1 MLPGGPWPVQLRYDT
16 GLTGERYVIDQ
27 AWRKARLD
35 RCPNHPQGGC
45 SLARHGTY
53 ERQTPTGTHI
63 ARWYCP
69 ESHTTFSLLP
79 DCLAARLPGT
89 LDALEA
95 VVVVAE
101 GAKSQEAAAN
111 ELRRPGDDDAI
122 ELPGALRWLRRRLGL
137 VYNALARVIG
147 LIPDRLAGCAA
158 TMGAVRER
166 LESDSALME
175 LRGLVAGQ
183 LQTLPAPL
191 GFQPHGI
198 GVRSRKPVLQQ
209 RKGPDPPPLG
219 A

>member
-1 MLPGGPWPVQLRYDT
+1 M
-16 GLTGERYVIDQ
+16 
-27 AWRKARLD
+27 
-35 RCPNHPQGGC
+35 
-45 SLARHGTY
+45 
-53 ERQTPTGTHI
+53 
-63 ARWYCP
+63 
-69 ESHTTFSLLP
+69 TFSLLP
-79 DCLAARLPGT
+79 DCLAARLSGT

-101 GAKSQEAAAN
+101 GAKSLEKAAN
-111 ELRRPGDDDAI
+111 EVRADAV
-122 ELPGALRWLRRRLGL
+122 ELPGAVRWLRRRVHL

-158 TMGAVRER
+158 TMGAVRKR
-166 LESDSALME
+166 LKSDSPLMA

-198 GVRSRKPVLQQ
+198 GVRSRKPAFQQ
-209 RKGPDPPPLG
+209 EVGPDPPPPS

>member
-1 MLPGGPWPVQLRYDT
+1 MQLRYET
-16 GLTGERYVIDQ
+16 GLTGERYVSEQ
-27 AWRKARLD
+27 AWRDARLE
-35 RCPNHPQGGC
+35 RCPNHPHGGC

-53 ERQTPTGTHI
+53 ERKTPRGVRV

-69 ESHTTFSLLP
+69 QSHTTFSLLP

-89 LDALEA
+89 LDDLEA

-101 GAKSQEAAAN
+101 EAGSQAAAAN
-111 ELRRPGDDDAI
+111 EVRCPSDDDAI
-122 ELPGALRWLRRRLGL
+122 ELPGALRWLRRRVDL
-137 VYNALARVIG
+137 VYDALARVIG
-147 LIPDRLAGCAA
+147 LIPDKLAGCIA
-158 TMGAVRER
+158 TMSAVRER
-166 LESDSALME
+166 LNSDSALMA

-198 GVRSRKPVLQQ
+198 EVRSRKPQFQQ
-209 RKGPDPPPLG
+209 RAGPDPPPVS